1 MKIRTITAGIQLAH
15 PVDRD
20 IITETAAF
28 LRMAKQGFQE
38 AGYKVQ
44 TVRFSTQPW
53 EAYLGGLVEEELIAE
68 VLTMEETALGAGVD
82 FMNIG
87 TAYEPKNI
95 RIIPEIIKKTK
106 RVSAST
112 TIAHRERGEGID
124 HASARE
130 TAQAILRISKETEG
144 GMGNFNF
151 AATANCQPGI
161 PFFPA
166 SYHQGTPSFAL
177 GLECGDL
184 VHEAFRQAG
193 SFSKAPAELKRV
205 FEEALKPLEKIGR
218 ELEEKTGRSYHGIDV
233 STAPTLDQ
241 DKSLAFGFE
250 KLGLGKF
257 GAPGTLAITG
267 MITKVL
273 KQLNIRKCGYSG
285 VMLPILEDF
294 GLAERCAEGLFD
306 IDNVLLYSAVCGTGL
321 DCIPLPGDVSEE
333 KLYAI
338 LIDMATLAL
347 ALDKPLS
354 ARLFPVPGRASGE
367 LTAFDSPYLVNTR
380 VMRVK

>member
-1 MKIRTITAGIQLAH
+1 MKIRTITAGIDLSY
-15 PVDRD
+15 PVDKET
-20 IITETAAF
+20 ILETADF
-28 LRMAKQGFQE
+28 LQQAKQCFQE
-38 AGYKVQ
+38 AGYEVQ
-44 TVRFSTQPW
+44 TVRFSTRPW
-53 EAYLGGLVEEELIAE
+53 EGYLGGLAEEELIAE
-68 VLTMEETALGAGVD
+68 VLGMEEAALDAGVD

-87 TAYEPKNI
+87 TAYEPENI
-95 RIIPEIIKKTK
+95 KRLPEIIKQTK
-106 RVSAST
+106 RVSLST
-112 TIAHRERGEGID
+112 TIAHRERGGEID
-124 HASARE
+124 HAAARE
-130 TAQAILRISKETEG
+130 TARAILKISKETEG

-166 SYHQGTPSFAL
+166 SYHQGPPCFAL

-184 VHEAFRQAG
+184 VHQAFQETGDLHR
-193 SFSKAPAELKRV
+193 APAELKRV
-205 FEEALKPLEKIGR
+205 FEEALKPLEKMGK
-218 ELEEKTGRSYHGIDV
+218 ELEEKSGRAYKGIDV
-233 STAPTLDQ
+233 STAPTLDK
-241 DKSLAFGFE
+241 DRSLAFGFE
-250 KLGLGKF
+250 ELGLGKF
-257 GAPGTLAITG
+257 GGPGTLAVTG
-267 MITKVL
+267 MITRVL
-273 KQLNIRKCGYSG
+273 KGLDIKKCGYSG

-321 DCIPLPGDVSEE
+321 DCIPLPGDVSWE

-354 ARLFPVPGRASGE
+354 ARLFPVPGRVSGE
-367 LTAFDSPYLVNTR
+367 LTDFDSPYLVNTR